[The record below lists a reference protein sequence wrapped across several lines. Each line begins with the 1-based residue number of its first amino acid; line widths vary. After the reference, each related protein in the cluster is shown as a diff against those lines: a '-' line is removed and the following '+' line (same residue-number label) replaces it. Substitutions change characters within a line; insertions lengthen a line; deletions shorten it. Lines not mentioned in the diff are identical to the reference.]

1 MVKEAADHNGS
12 AKMSPCPVRVVTA
25 AVMPHARKILA
36 SDPGLTFVQ
45 FSGNTEEALKVAQ
58 GLAPCVFIL
67 SEEGA
72 ADLKPGSMA
81 ALLEMNVH
89 TLVLLR
95 DPDDPKT
102 IELIR
107 IGHSGVL
114 GLFSKKRV
122 LRKAIRAVASGEIWA
137 GRRLLSD
144 LVRDNV
150 LSHGSN
156 VLPHDPRKM
165 TPRETEILALIAKG
179 CTNREIADR
188 LFVTRE
194 TVRWHQRRLYSKLGI
209 RDRDALL
216 SQPRK
221 AGAEAETDVKSAF
234 RRFNE
239 IQ

>member
-1 MVKEAADHNGS
+1 MVKEAANHNGS
-12 AKMSPCPVRVVTA
+12 ATMSLCPVRLVA
-25 AVMPHARKILA
+25 ASIMPHAQKILA
-36 SDPGLTFVQ
+36 ADPALTFVQ
-45 FSGNTEEALKVAQ
+45 LSSNTEEALKVAQ

-72 ADLKPGSMA
+72 ADLKPGSVA

-102 IELIR
+102 IELLR

-114 GLFSKKRV
+114 GMFNKKRV
-122 LRKAIRAVASGEIWA
+122 LRKAVRAVASGEIWA
-137 GRRLLSD
+137 GRRLLSE
-144 LVRDNV
+144 LVRNNA

-194 TVRWHQRRLYSKLGI
+194 TVRWHERRLYSKLGI
-209 RDRDALL
+209 RGRDTLL
-216 SQPRK
+216 DQARK
-221 AGAEAETDVKSAF
+221 PGADAKLM
-234 RRFNE
+234 
-239 IQ
+239 

>member
-1 MVKEAADHNGS
+1 MVKGAADHNGS
-12 AKMSPCPVRVVTA
+12 AKMSPSTVRVVA
-25 AVMPHARKILA
+25 ASVMPHARKILTA
-36 SDPGLTFVQ
+36 DPGLTFVQ
-45 FSGNTEEALKVAQ
+45 FSGNTEDALKVAQ

-72 ADLKPGSMA
+72 AKLKPSSVAG
-81 ALLEMNVH
+81 LLELNVH
-89 TLVLLR
+89 TLVLLQ

-102 IELIR
+102 IELVR

-114 GLFSKKRV
+114 GVFNKKRV
-122 LRKAIRAVASGEIWA
+122 LRKAVRAVASGEIWA
-137 GRRLLSD
+137 GRRLLSE
-144 LVRDNV
+144 LVRDNA

-179 CTNREIADR
+179 CTNKEIADR

-194 TVRWHQRRLYSKLGI
+194 TVRWHERRLYSKLGI

-216 SQPRK
+216 DQPRK
-221 AGAEAETDVKSAF
+221 AGAAEPDVKSAF
-234 RRFNE
+234 RRFSE
-239 IQ
+239 IH